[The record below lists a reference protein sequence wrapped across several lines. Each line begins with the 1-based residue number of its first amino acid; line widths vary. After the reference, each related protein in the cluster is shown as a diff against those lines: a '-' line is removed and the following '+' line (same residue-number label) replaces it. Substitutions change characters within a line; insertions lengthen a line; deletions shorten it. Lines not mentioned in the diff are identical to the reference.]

1 MKNQLSCTH
10 FLCKEAAPPPPRI
23 HTVLA
28 WALRLGANESS
39 VPTPNCVLLS
49 LLLLFPFLVS

>member
-10 FLCKEAAPPPPRI
+10 FLCKEADSPLI

-28 WALRLGANESS
+28 WALRLGANESG
-39 VPTPNCVLLS
+39 VPTLNPVLLS
-49 LLLLFPFLVS
+49 LFLLFPFLVS